1 MRRTPA
7 ILHHRLVMITK
18 VSPALAVGGEQPWK
32 SHSNKYWIRKS
43 MRRPGLNK
51 NEGIRINI
59 EQRYFLEDRFS
70 KQGKLKVCKE
80 RPTERKNIV
89 LFHIVF
95 WGLLSPV
102 CNPVHLQSFVTISTT
117 LHGKGTPSTVWFAW
131 VCVSVIMLIV
141 CLPLRCD
148 NRM

>member
-1 MRRTPA
+1 
-7 ILHHRLVMITK
+7 
-18 VSPALAVGGEQPWK
+18 
-32 SHSNKYWIRKS
+32 

-70 KQGKLKVCKE
+70 KQGKLRVCKE

-95 WGLLSPV
+95 
-102 CNPVHLQSFVTISTT
+102 
-117 LHGKGTPSTVWFAW
+117 
-131 VCVSVIMLIV
+131 
-141 CLPLRCD
+141 
-148 NRM
+148 